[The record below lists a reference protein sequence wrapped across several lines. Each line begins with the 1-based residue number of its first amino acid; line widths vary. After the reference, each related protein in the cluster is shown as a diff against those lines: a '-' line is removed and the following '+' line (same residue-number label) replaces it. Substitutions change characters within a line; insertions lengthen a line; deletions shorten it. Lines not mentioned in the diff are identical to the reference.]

1 MRLRESG
8 CSDFCNLPIEDGR
21 DSGPPTS
28 AKCFLSTLVFVMP
41 YFTLASVADVLSAIN
56 AVSAIQGAY
65 QSVSLLADALA
76 KVEEPQDFEAEV
88 RSAEQKQGYSYEGPE
103 DAGKQVIKA
112 VRTAANAS
120 GDQQDKLLELASLVV
135 TRLGVSQ
142 GSRVLSVLLLSCG
155 LNPQLTFV
163 VFKLCVLLSRTKVGR
178 RIVAGAQPR
187 LKEAVATVSDKSQLA
202 RPIQQLAASMGEKG
216 DQLVSAI
223 TETPLNAAR
232 RAVQAGGN
240 AFERLLSGK
249 DKQTPDK

>member
-1 MRLRESG
+1 
-8 CSDFCNLPIEDGR
+8 
-21 DSGPPTS
+21 
-28 AKCFLSTLVFVMP
+28 MP
-41 YFTLASVADVLSAIN
+41 YFTLASLADVSSAIS
-56 AVSAIQGAY
+56 AVSAIEGAY

-76 KVEEPQDFEAEV
+76 KVEEPKDFEAEV

-155 LNPQLTFV
+155 INPKLTII

-187 LKEAVATVSDKSQLA
+187 LKEAVATVADKTQLA
-202 RPIQQLAASMGEKG
+202 GPIQELANNMGEKG
-216 DQLVSAI
+216 GQLVSAI
-223 TETPLNAAR
+223 TKTPLDAAR
-232 RAVQAGGN
+232 RAAQAGGN
-240 AFERLLSGK
+240 AFERLLSRK
-249 DKQTPDK
+249 EERTPDT